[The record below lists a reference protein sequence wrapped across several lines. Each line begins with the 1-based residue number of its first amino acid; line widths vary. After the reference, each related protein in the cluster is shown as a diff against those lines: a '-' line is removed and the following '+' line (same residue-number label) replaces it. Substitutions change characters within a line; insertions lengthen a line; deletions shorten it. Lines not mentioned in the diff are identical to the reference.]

1 MARFF
6 TLLAKKYDPA
16 NIDTGLFAMNIEAPR
31 SVPLVCSS
39 EVDPRYGTATV
50 DGKPVSHG
58 KCSKFDFS
66 PLPIYFLP
74 VGEVAREF
82 GKTYTV
88 KLSGF
93 RNKKGK
99 KFASCTFRVTT
110 AERGTD
116 DGKHRENETIAK
128 QVSDEGIVLLKND
141 GTLPL
146 AVGERVALLGAYQDF
161 RISAVGASLIK
172 PRWQFSLQ
180 EAIEKAGFAIGESAQ
195 TALYVLSRGSGEN
208 KDNKPIAGNY
218 YLTET
223 EKREL
228 SAAVKDYQHVVLI
241 LNTGYPVEM
250 KFISSL
256 PLSAILWTGF
266 CGQRGTESLA
276 DILCGK
282 VDPSARLA
290 DTWPPR
296 RERAR
301 LFG

>member
-6 TLLAKKYDPA
+6 TVLAKKYDPA

-58 KCSKFDFS
+58 KCGKFDFS

-99 KFASCTFRVTT
+99 KFAPCTFRLTT

-180 EAIEKAGFAIGESAQ
+180 EAIEKAGFAVDGRAK

-208 KDNKPIAGNY
+208 KDNKP
-218 YLTET
+218 T
-223 EKREL
+223 
-228 SAAVKDYQHVVLI
+228 
-241 LNTGYPVEM
+241 
-250 KFISSL
+250 L
-256 PLSAILWTGF
+256 P
-266 CGQRGTESLA
+266 
-276 DILCGK
+276 
-282 VDPSARLA
+282 RLG
-290 DTWPPR
+290 R
-296 RERAR
+296 K
-301 LFG
+301 